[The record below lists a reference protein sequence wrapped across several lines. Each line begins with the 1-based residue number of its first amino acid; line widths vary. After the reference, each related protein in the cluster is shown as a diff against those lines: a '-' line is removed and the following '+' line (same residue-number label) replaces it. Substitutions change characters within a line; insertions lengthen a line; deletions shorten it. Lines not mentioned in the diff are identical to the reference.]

1 MISFYGQ
8 GVLNHLSGA
17 HDLSTILVLA
27 SSRMRASME
36 KRRVSQWHTKIFE
49 NPSLKWVVLSCPLI
63 GRIYRPINVTTGVVE
78 LESRKARRTF
88 ATVFW
93 QSLCGGSCVRSVEIV
108 TDDEV
113 LGHDQHRM
121 CAVSRLHTSA
131 NCRSN
136 YYSNYPQNIF
146 FKYYMLLYL
155 VSLLF
160 KWKFLYL
167 PHDFGVLV
175 LDRAVFTVA
184 RAQIKDLLG
193 FEEADEN
200 RAFRYQACKQYTL
213 WANGKLGRR
222 STSAIPACCSIAI
235 REKYPDS

>member
-63 GRIYRPINVTTGVVE
+63 GRIYRPINVTTGFVE

-93 QSLCGGSCVRSVEIV
+93 ESRWGGSCVRSEEIV
-108 TDDEV
+108 AANEV
-113 LGHDQHRM
+113 LGRDHHHLESQL
-121 CAVSRLHTSA
+121 SKSSILK
-131 NCRSN
+131 
-136 YYSNYPQNIF
+136 IF
-146 FKYYMLLYL
+146 FKLHAI
-155 VSLLF
+155 VSCKPIF

-167 PHDFGVLV
+167 PQDFEVLV
-175 LDRAVFTVA
+175 LDRAVLTVA

-193 FEEADEN
+193 FEETDEN
-200 RAFRYQACKQYTL
+200 RAFRYQAYKQSTL
-213 WANGKLGRR
+213 WGRTASWVADR
-222 STSAIPACCSIAI
+222 PRPSQLAVLSQ
-235 REKYPDS
+235 

>member
-63 GRIYRPINVTTGVVE
+63 GRIYRPINVTTGFVE

-88 ATVFW
+88 ATVFL

-108 TDDEV
+108 TDDDV

-121 CAVSRLHTSA
+121 CAVSRHHSPA
-131 NCRSN
+131 NCR
-136 YYSNYPQNIF
+136 
-146 FKYYMLLYL
+146 
-155 VSLLF
+155 
-160 KWKFLYL
+160 
-167 PHDFGVLV
+167 
-175 LDRAVFTVA
+175 
-184 RAQIKDLLG
+184 
-193 FEEADEN
+193 
-200 RAFRYQACKQYTL
+200 
-213 WANGKLGRR
+213 
-222 STSAIPACCSIAI
+222 
-235 REKYPDS
+235 